1 MATRVLLLAGAA
13 LSAGAVDEV
22 TYGSASAAEAEEM
35 MEPTPTKMSFKPP
48 QLDEEESESRTVPAV
63 YRCDVCAA
71 VAYQIEEQFQRAEK
85 NKSAKRKRRLSE
97 MEILCAPQPASL
109 RLAPLPR
116 PAPLPTPPPLSPL
129 PDSPPIGLLADR
141 RISRRAQGHSGGGA
155 RLFLYPDR
163 QRPWC

>member
-97 MEILCAPQPASL
+97 M
-109 RLAPLPR
+109 
-116 PAPLPTPPPLSPL
+116 
-129 PDSPPIGLLADR
+129 
-141 RISRRAQGHSGGGA
+141 
-155 RLFLYPDR
+155 
-163 QRPWC
+163 

>member
-63 YRCDVCAA
+63 YRWDVCAA
-71 VAYQIEEQFQRAEK
+71 VAYQI
-85 NKSAKRKRRLSE
+85 
-97 MEILCAPQPASL
+97 
-109 RLAPLPR
+109 
-116 PAPLPTPPPLSPL
+116 
-129 PDSPPIGLLADR
+129 
-141 RISRRAQGHSGGGA
+141 
-155 RLFLYPDR
+155 
-163 QRPWC
+163 

>member
-1 MATRVLLLAGAA
+1 MATLRVLLLAGAA

-97 MEILCAPQPASL
+97 MEILCAP
-109 RLAPLPR
+109 RPR
-116 PAPLPTPPPLSPL
+116 PSAPSPVAHPTPPHPTPTLTAAGL
-129 PDSPPIGLLADR
+129 PT
-141 RISRRAQGHSGGGA
+141 H
-155 RLFLYPDR
+155 
-163 QRPWC
+163 RPAG